1 MSTVSN
7 EPSTPRASAS
17 DVAPA
22 PLTPSAS
29 TPRGS
34 DPSKQPS
41 IVQVEAAKLR
51 LVTDRRLGKQSPAWL
66 QRVAQGLP
74 PQGATAAG

>member
-1 MSTVSN
+1 MTNSSEHPT
-7 EPSTPRASAS
+7 TPATTA
-17 DVAPA
+17 A
-22 PLTPSAS
+22 T
-29 TPRGS
+29 
-34 DPSKQPS
+34 QPS

-74 PQGATAAG
+74 PQGAAATG

>member
-1 MSTVSN
+1 MTSGN
-7 EPSTPRASAS
+7 EEPAI
-17 DVAPA
+17 PA
-22 PLTPSAS
+22 PTAAGGDGL
-29 TPRGS
+29 RHV
-34 DPSKQPS
+34 QPS

-74 PQGATAAG
+74 PQSAAATG